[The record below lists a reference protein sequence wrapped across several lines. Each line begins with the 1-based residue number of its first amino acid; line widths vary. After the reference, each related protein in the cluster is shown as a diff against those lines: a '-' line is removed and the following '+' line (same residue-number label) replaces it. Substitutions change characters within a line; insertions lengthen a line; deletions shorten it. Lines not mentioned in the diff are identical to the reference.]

1 MKVIF
6 LQDVK
11 GKGKKGEVKNVA
23 DGYAHNYLLKNNLAA
38 EANAGN
44 VSQLNA
50 QKKKKEQEAQQV
62 LEEAKQ
68 LKAKMEELTVELT
81 AKSGEDGRLFG
92 SVTSKQIA
100 EELKKTHGI
109 KVDKRKIELS
119 DAIRSLGYTNVPV
132 KIHNEVTATVKVH
145 VTEE

>member
-50 QKKKKEQEAQQV
+50 QKKKKEQ
-62 LEEAKQ
+62 
-68 LKAKMEELTVELT
+68 
-81 AKSGEDGRLFG
+81 
-92 SVTSKQIA
+92 SKK
-100 EELKKTHGI
+100 LKK
-109 KVDKRKIELS
+109 LS
-119 DAIRSLGYTNVPV
+119 ALTPQRRSPLAPRPAWVSRMCWS
-132 KIHNEVTATVKVH
+132 I
-145 VTEE
+145 